1 MTPCFYYIHIM
12 CYDNDLD
19 YKFYEK
25 KNKKRL
31 ANITFRFNNLHYDF
45 TITSQESKPYK
56 TSLVVEENGLTKK
69 K

>member
-1 MTPCFYYIHIM
+1 M
-12 CYDNDLD
+12 
-19 YKFYEK
+19 K
-25 KNKKRL
+25 KKTKKRL